1 MNNNDLTLAKF
12 KEKSAKVSRFFESKG
27 YKIPKSTLYQGLSLM
42 FDEKNWNTLHSKL
55 KTDHNKCEDKSSLQ
69 KELELFYFEAFEKY
83 FPINDLPLFYKE
95 IKNISELLKKDIK
108 LEDYWA
114 YLNFADN
121 FKSNLDL
128 IGDEDVLKLSLC
140 SLIQDKEQLDLISK
154 LFLLFTTPGLLSSTE
169 LNNALSR
176 KPILTMSKNSVKN
189 KYYLYIFFDEGTL
202 RMINSVYDFSQNL
215 GFSSKTN
222 NFKGSIKNKNNEEY
236 NVKEETLS
244 LLDSL
249 NIKISEDSINL
260 NNSMSELRK
269 FFI

>member
-42 FDEKNWNTLHSKL
+42 FDEKNWNILHSKL
-55 KTDHNKCEDKSSLQ
+55 KNDHKKFEDRSSLE
-69 KELELFYFEAFEKY
+69 KELELFYLDAFERY
-83 FPINDLPLFYKE
+83 FPINDRPLFYKE

-108 LEDYWA
+108 LEDYWEH
-114 YLNFADN
+114 LNFKDN

-202 RMINSVYDFSQNL
+202 RMINSIYDFSQNL

-222 NFKGSIKNKNNEEY
+222 NFSGSIKNKNNEEY
-236 NVKEETLS
+236 NVKDETLS
-244 LLDSL
+244 LLESL
-249 NIKISEDSINL
+249 NVKISEDSINL
-260 NNSMSELRK
+260 NNSMSELHK
-269 FFI
+269 FFR